1 MGTNSK
7 GYGLAQRNCPNVLCV
22 LMIQAIMLLCSEK
35 LQQLF
40 PGAFKIF
47 FSLWLAIAV
56 APEGSYSGFR
66 FQMRGYELN
75 CLINASQD
83 RSRNPSVLTPGICSW
98 LWPQAAER
106 LVHCLT
112 LFSKSQASLCLCCC
126 LVAQL
131 CLNLLQAHEL

>member
-1 MGTNSK
+1 MGTSSK
-7 GYGLAQRNCPNVLCV
+7 GYGLAQKNCPNVLCV
-22 LMIQAIMLLCSEK
+22 LLIQAIMLLCSEK
-35 LQQLF
+35 LQQRF

-47 FSLWLAIAV
+47 SSLWLAIAL
-56 APEGSYSGFR
+56 APEDSCSGFP

-83 RSRNPSVLTPGICSW
+83 RSANPSIPTPGIGSW

-106 LVHCLT
+106 FVHCLT
-112 LFSKSQASLCLCCC
+112 LFSKSQASVCLCCC

-131 CLNLLQAHEL
+131 CPNLLQAHGL